1 MISCFFV
8 RNYSM
13 CWCGAIS
20 PEVTT
25 LLKHFIAFGLIW
37 TTCISLFCTDW
48 MVCPNKSVKRPF
60 TVDLHLQLLLH
71 DAMEAKFLDLN
82 KPWSCKYGK
91 QKKWTR
97 MTGFLWLAWLHSETK
112 RCPILFFHRLMMQ
125 MAFSVKKDKIQT
137 FCYHGKR
144 KSHISSL
151 LK

>member
-1 MISCFFV
+1 
-8 RNYSM
+8 M

-25 LLKHFIAFGLIW
+25 LLKNFIAFDLIW
-37 TTCISLFCTDW
+37 TTCTSLFCTDR

-60 TVDLHLQLLLH
+60 TVDLFLQSLIH

-82 KPWSCKYGK
+82 KYGK
-91 QKKWTR
+91 QKNEHVWQLSCDCMIALRNKTIAH
-97 MTGFLWLAWLHSETK
+97 T
-112 RCPILFFHRLMMQ
+112 ILHRLMMQ

-151 LK
+151 LKLQRQKVLPWGISQP